1 MDETE
6 CIQASLNDMVR
17 WVQFLQTPSLFPN
30 GVTQLLER
38 KTVLN
43 NGDTLQGY
51 AFGNGFE
58 MQDGRS
64 FIQHLGSV
72 SAYRT
77 IVSRYPKQQL
87 AIIYLANNHNDA
99 AFVRASTLSSIF
111 LGLKDEKTFDPV
123 EFPDLNA
130 SLSATKPLGPVA
142 TESNIQPYT
151 GSYLNDQLESLF
163 TITANNKQLTAINT
177 RKDSIYL
184 READKNLF
192 VSNSPVMPHAFHFV
206 KDASGQITGFILK
219 GGEKDIFFRRLR

>member
-6 CIQASLNDMVR
+6 CIQASLNDVVR
-17 WVQFLQTPSLFPN
+17 WVQFLQTPSLLPKS
-30 GVTQLLER
+30 VAQLLER

-77 IVSRYPKQQL
+77 IVDRYPEKN
-87 AIIYLANNHNDA
+87 AIIYLANDHNDA
-99 AFVRASTLSSIF
+99 AFARASTLAGIF
-111 LGLKDEKTFDPV
+111 LGLKDEKTFAPV
-123 EFPDLNA
+123 EFPDLKV
-130 SLSATKPLGPVA
+130 SLSATKPFGPVA
-142 TESNIQPYT
+142 TESNIEPYA
-151 GSYLNDQLESLF
+151 GSYINDPLQSIF

-177 RKDSIYL
+177 RKDGIDL
-184 READKNLF
+184 READKDLF
-192 VSNSPVMPHAFHFV
+192 VSNSPVMPHALHFV
-206 KDASGQITGFILK
+206 KDASGLVKGFILK
-219 GGEKDIFFRRLR
+219 GGEKDTFFRTIR